1 MNTKKDLVY
10 KLPLFTALA
19 AMVVAVLLRVYQYFK
34 VLDPETGFYN
44 KIDFSVYL
52 LYFVLG
58 AAMVL
63 SLVIFAVNKKKI
75 VPVASVKKAPA
86 FLVLSILLAVTVIVD
101 SAGQLLSY
109 LDLYEEARSAAVSS
123 VSDYVKAQG
132 GSLLLLQA
140 LFGAISAIYFFISG
154 LSSTIGNAD
163 GSRLKIIALSPV
175 VWTIFRLLYRFK
187 RTISFINVS
196 DLFLELF
203 EIAFLLLFFLIY
215 AQVVSK
221 IDAPVV
227 FWKLFAYGIPAAIF
241 AVVCFLPRFIVTIT
255 GNSSLLS
262 PHHGIA
268 YSDFAVALF
277 IAYNL
282 ITRVKAQLGS
292 PDNSEE

>member
-1 MNTKKDLVY
+1 MNIKKDTVY

-19 AMVVAVLLRVYQYFK
+19 AMVIAVVLRVYQYFK

-58 AAMVL
+58 AAMLL
-63 SLVIFAVNKKKI
+63 SLGMFIVNRKKLTPI
-75 VPVASVKKAPA
+75 VSVKKSSS
-86 FLVLSILLAVTVIVD
+86 FLFLSILLAVSVIVD
-101 SAGQLLSY
+101 SAGQLMSY
-109 LDLYEEARSAAVSS
+109 FDLYEEAVSLSSS

-140 LFGAISAIYFFISG
+140 VFGAISAIYFFISG
-154 LSSTIGNAD
+154 LSATIGNTD
-163 GSRLKIIALSPV
+163 GSKLKIIALSPV
-175 VWTIFRLLYRFK
+175 IWMIFRLLYRFK

-203 EIAFLLLFFLIY
+203 EIAFLMLFFLAY

-227 FWKLFAYGIPAAIF
+227 FWKLFAYGIPAAMF
-241 AVVCFLPRFIVTIT
+241 AVVCFLPRFIVSVT
-255 GNSSLLS
+255 GNSDLLS
-262 PHHGIA
+262 PHHGIT
-268 YSDFAVALF
+268 YSDFSVALF
-277 IAYNL
+277 IAYSL
-282 ITRVKAQLGS
+282 ITRVKAQL
-292 PDNSEE
+292 D

>member
-1 MNTKKDLVY
+1 MNIKKDTVY

-19 AMVVAVLLRVYQYFK
+19 AMVIAVVLRVYQYFK

-44 KIDFSVYL
+44 KTDFSVYL

-58 AAMVL
+58 AAMLL
-63 SLVIFAVNKKKI
+63 SLGMFIANRKKL
-75 VPVASVKKAPA
+75 VPIISVKKSPS

-101 SAGQLLSY
+101 SAGQLMSY
-109 LDLYEEARSAAVSS
+109 FDLYEEAVSVSAS

-140 LFGAISAIYFFISG
+140 IFGAITAIYFFISG
-154 LSSTIGNAD
+154 LSATIGNAD
-163 GSRLKIIALSPV
+163 GSKLKIIALAPV
-175 VWTIFRLLYRFK
+175 IWMIFRLLYRFK

-196 DLFLELF
+196 DLLLELF
-203 EIAFLLLFFLIY
+203 EIAFLMLFFLAY

-227 FWKLFAYGIPAAIF
+227 FWKLFTYGIPAAMF
-241 AVVCFLPRFIVTIT
+241 AMVCFLPRFIVTVT
-255 GNSSLLS
+255 GNSDLLS

-268 YSDFAVALF
+268 YSDFSVALF
-277 IAYNL
+277 IAYSL
-282 ITRVKAQLGS
+282 ITRVKAQL
-292 PDNSEE
+292 D